1 MRAWDT
7 VAIVGV
13 GLIGGSIGLAL
24 RQRGLARRIVGVGRR
39 VSSLRKARQWL
50 TVTHTTTK
58 LERGVADADLVIV
71 CTPIADI
78 VDRVCAVARHCPAG
92 TLITDVGSTKS
103 EIVRELDRR
112 LRGGPAFVGSHPMAG
127 SEKTGPEN
135 ARADLLEN
143 RVTVVTP
150 TKNTCDD
157 HLQRIEQFWS
167 ALGSRV
173 VRMTPRDHDQAVAMT
188 SHATH
193 VIAAAL
199 AAATPEHALP
209 LAASGWRDTTR
220 IAAGD
225 PQLWLQILLTNRQEV
240 LKSLGKFEKVL
251 ATFRV
256 ALERGDTTR
265 LVQLLDAGKQTRDS
279 VGS

>member
-1 MRAWDT
+1 MPEWDT

-24 RQRGLARRIVGVGRR
+24 QERGLARRVVGIGRR
-39 VSSLRKARQWL
+39 ASSLRKARACR
-50 TVTHTTTK
+50 TVTGTTTR
-58 LERGVADADLVIV
+58 LDRGVADADLVVV
-71 CTPIADI
+71 CTPVADI
-78 VDRVCAVARHCPAG
+78 VDRVCLVAQHCSAG
-92 TLITDVGSTKS
+92 TLITDVGSTKTD
-103 EIVRELDRR
+103 IVRRLDRE
-112 LRGGPAFVGSHPMAG
+112 LQGGPLFVGSHPMAG

-135 ARADLLEN
+135 ARADLLVD

-150 TKNTCDD
+150 TPDTQRDA
-157 HLQRIEQFWS
+157 LRRIERFWS
-167 ALGSRV
+167 SLGARV
-173 VRMTPRDHDQAVAMT
+173 VRMAPGDHDQAVAMT

-193 VIAAAL
+193 VIATTL
-199 AAATPEHALP
+199 AAATPPQALP

-225 PQLWLQILLTNRQEV
+225 PQLWLQILLANRQEV
-240 LKSLGKFEKVL
+240 LRSLGRFEEL
-251 ATFRV
+251 FAAFRS
-256 ALERGDTTR
+256 ALQRGDAAR